1 FIAMARAI
9 LSVGLALFLAATLA
23 LSFAQATSA
32 AIGVVTA
39 ENAASITQPN
49 EAYEQRHRKL
59 QTGPVSPGE
68 KTASDGTACR
78 VVATRTE
85 DSCSGRRGCLST
97 LNKQRRDC
105 GIPLPTQSGG
115 GRPPQPVCTFCGIF
129 LAPFPC
135 PSQGPY
141 TGLLRGS
148 HDDPRVPRIGSPYRL
163 PDPDNLP

>member
-1 FIAMARAI
+1 
-9 LSVGLALFLAATLA
+9 
-23 LSFAQATSA
+23 TSA

-68 KTASDGTACR
+68 KTASDGTACS

-105 GIPLPTQSGG
+105 GIPLPTQSG
-115 GRPPQPVCTFCGIF
+115 
-129 LAPFPC
+129 
-135 PSQGPY
+135 PY

-163 PDPDNLP
+163 PDPNNLP